1 MDAVIGIALTAT
13 TAGVTLA
20 SGDGVPHPAVDGV
33 TVSLDEG
40 RSPRAQLAAAVR
52 RIYAQGAKRGC
63 RARTVAVTWTAD
75 ADDHAVGFSG
85 LPAELD
91 VDLLPIPLAS
101 AGSALVSDTGS
112 TDTVVCVL
120 EPDVERRLRGC
131 AVVAGTDEPRAVVA
145 SGLYDDDAAGW
156 LAGVLGGLDRQP
168 QRLVLIGADEHAH
181 PVAAELPD
189 HIRVD
194 SEGES
199 ILALA
204 HGAALASAR
213 DAAPGTADGTGP
225 ERLARKPAWLAPVV
239 LAAMVLVSGL
249 VATMPL
255 GSAGPSPAP
264 APPPARRR
272 RPRRH
277 RLTYPRPLSCKLRR
291 VRVRFR
297 RPRHPWLY
305 RRRHRMRLRSTRSRT
320 RARRP
325 PGCPTSERRTCRR
338 RASSPQIRHRRTLPR
353 CRTTA
358 SYCAVSCS
366 STTAV
371 DRVY

>member
-20 SGDGVPHPAVDGV
+20 SGDVAPHLAVDGV

-40 RSPRAQLAAAVR
+40 RSSRAQLAAAVR

-91 VDLLPIPLAS
+91 VDLLPVPLAS

-120 EPDVERRLRGC
+120 EPDVERGLRGC

-168 QRLVLIGADEHAH
+168 QRLVLVGADEHAH

-194 SEGES
+194 SEAES

-213 DAAPGTADGTGP
+213 DGAPGTADGTGP
-225 ERLARKPAWLAPVV
+225 KRLARKPAWLTPVV
-239 LAAMVLVSGL
+239 LAAMVLVSAL

-264 APPPARRR
+264 APPPAHV
-272 RPRRH
+272 PAS
-277 RLTYPRPLSCKLRR
+277 PVVQAPPSLSPIPPAPAPVVEPAPASDAPPANQKQNQSETSAGLPD
-291 VRVRFR
+291 VRATHV
-297 RPRHPWLY
+297 
-305 RRRHRMRLRSTRSRT
+305 
-320 RARRP
+320 P
-325 PGCPTSERRTCRR
+325 PMGVEPADPAPPHIAEVPDNCVVLCGFV
-338 RASSPQIRHRRTLPR
+338 L
-353 CRTTA
+353 
-358 SYCAVSCS
+358 
-366 STTAV
+366 
-371 DRVY
+371 